1 MENMGFRARV
11 IRLFARK
18 SRPSTEVATFPVQ
31 AFWRAISG
39 LRQSAVLVRDVTFEV
54 SAMTD
59 EARDLFDGRSEKDL
73 GQLLNKGLDTHS
85 ASLIRMAMLNPVTLV
100 SDHPVRLQTP
110 DVHMSVCVTVMP
122 LPEFE
127 SPGAALLF
135 FNDSHAPVVPG
146 WERVMHEV
154 FSRMNFPAWV
164 VDPSGA
170 IVFSNAAYPK
180 FPLELVRSE
189 EYVQLN
195 GPGDQ
200 LELGRLAQLQ
210 LEISRSAAVVRA
222 TSQVSDSTYDFGK
235 FGSWRIVHFPLEP
248 QGGAGYVGVLAVP
261 GSVDAM
267 VTHSA
272 EGDVSQADLS
282 EVLQA
287 REAERA
293 SLAREVHDSLG
304 QELTGLKMDVRQL
317 HNLVMN
323 SGNPS
328 MVVLGKLQS
337 IRAHVDTLVATAR
350 NIAYAMKSDPVG
362 VKGLAHAAHE
372 LVLGIRAR
380 IGLQIQ
386 LEILPGWVEPDKKMA
401 HHMHRSLQEILNNVS
416 KHAKA
421 THCLVRLGFNGGMYH
436 LEVRDDGVG
445 LPVELTRGINIRSMG
460 LKNLKERAD
469 LCGGQFSFLTRPE
482 VEGTVMRMELPVR
495 PVAAG
500 AT

>member
-1 MENMGFRARV
+1 VE
-11 IRLFARK
+11 
-18 SRPSTEVATFPVQ
+18 
-31 AFWRAISG
+31 AFWRAIAS
-39 LRQSAVLVRDVTFEV
+39 LRQSVVLVKGVTFEV
-54 SAMTD
+54 TAMTD
-59 EARDLFDGRSEKDL
+59 EARDLFGGRSAKDL
-73 GQLLNKGLDTHS
+73 AQLLNTGLDSHS
-85 ASLIRMAMLNPVTLV
+85 MSLIQMAMLNPVTLV
-100 SDHPVRLQTP
+100 TDHPVRLQTQ

-122 LPEFE
+122 LLEYPL
-127 SPGAALLF
+127 PGAALLF
-135 FNDSHAPVVPG
+135 FKDCHTPVVPG
-146 WERVMHEV
+146 WERLMREV

-164 VDPSGA
+164 VDPAGV

-189 EYVQLN
+189 EYLQLN
-195 GPGDQ
+195 GAGDQ
-200 LELGRLAQLQ
+200 EELSRLAQFQ
-210 LEISRSAAVVRA
+210 IEIARSSTVVRN
-222 TSQVSDSTYDFGK
+222 TSQVSDCTYDFGK
-235 FGSWRIVHFPLEP
+235 FGSWRMVHFPLEP

-272 EGDVSQADLS
+272 DEDMSQADLT
-282 EVLQA
+282 EILQA

-337 IRAHVDTLVATAR
+337 IRAHVDTLVASAR
-350 NIAYAMKSDPVG
+350 NIAYAMKADPVG

-380 IGLQIQ
+380 MGLQIQ
-386 LEILPGWVEPDKKMA
+386 LEIMPGWVEPDKKIA
-401 HHMHRSLQEILNNVS
+401 HHMHRSLQEMLNNVS

-421 THCLVRLGFNGGMYH
+421 THCLVQLGFDGGKYG

-445 LPVELTRGINIRSMG
+445 IPAEVATGINIRSMG

-469 LCGGQFSFLTRPE
+469 LCGGQLFFKTRPD
-482 VEGTVMRMELPVR
+482 VEGTVMRIELPVR
-495 PVAAG
+495 PVAVG